1 MPTWRGF
8 EPMRYLPL
16 TADDRTAML
25 EVIGAASVDDLFAD
39 VPAAARLPGPIG
51 GLPLHASEMAVERHM
66 SALAAKNISAGSVP
80 FFLGAGAYRH
90 HIPASVDHL
99 IQRGE
104 FLTAYTPY
112 QPEIAQGTLQVLF
125 EFQTQVARLFGTDI
139 ANASMYDGSTAC
151 WEAVAMAGRITKRSK
166 AVLCRGLHPH
176 YVSTITTMAKFTG
189 DTIDYRAPKLDAV
202 PDTAGVI
209 AAIGAET
216 SCVVVQYPDILGRIP
231 DLAAIAAA
239 AHAHGALLIAVV
251 TEPVALGLL
260 EAPGHIGAD
269 IVVGEGQALG
279 VGLNFGGPYLGLFGC
294 REKFVR
300 QMPGRLCG
308 QTVDAAGKR
317 GFVLTLSTREQHI
330 RREKATSNIC
340 TNSGLCALAFSI
352 HMTLLGGDGLA
363 KLARVNHARARSAAD
378 RLAKVPGVQVLND
391 AYFNE
396 FTVILPRDAR
406 DVVRALADRSVLGGV
421 SLGRLYPDA
430 AGLAQG
436 LVVAATETTT
446 AEDIEAFAVTL
457 EGVLT

>member
-1 MPTWRGF
+1 
-8 EPMRYLPL
+8 MRYLPL
-16 TADDRTAML
+16 TEGDRAAML
-25 EVIGAASVDDLFAD
+25 DVIGAASVDDLFVDIPAD
-39 VPAAARLPGPIG
+39 LRLSGPIEG
-51 GLPLHASEMAVERHM
+51 VPNHASEIAVDAHMAR
-66 SALAAKNISAGSVP
+66 LAAKNVSAGQVP

-151 WEAVAMAGRITKRSK
+151 WEAIQMAGRLTRRSR
-166 AVLCRGLHPH
+166 VVISGGLHAH
-176 YVSTITTMAKFTG
+176 YVEVARTMARFTKENLAML
-189 DTIDYRAPKLDAV
+189 APSLTAQPDDAE
-202 PDTAGVI
+202 VI
-209 AAIGAET
+209 AAVDDET
-216 SCVVVQYPDILGRIP
+216 ACVVVQYPDVFGRIP
-231 DLAAIAAA
+231 DLAAIAEAA
-239 AHAHGALLIAVV
+239 QAKGALLVVVV

-260 EAPGHIGAD
+260 EAPGNLGAD

-279 VGLNFGGPYLGLFGC
+279 VGLQFGGPYLGLFGC

-300 QMPGRLCG
+300 QMPGRVCG

-352 HMTLLGGDGLA
+352 HLTLLGGEGLA
-363 KLARVNHARARSAAD
+363 GLARVCHAQTRKLVAR
-378 RLAKVPGVQVLND
+378 LTQIEGVSCLNE
-391 AYFNE
+391 AFFNE
-396 FTVILPRDAR
+396 ATILLPASARETVRE
-406 DVVRALADRSVLGGV
+406 LAEKGVLGGV
-421 SLGRLYPDA
+421 AATRLYPGNEA
-430 AGLAQG
+430 LENAL
-436 LVVAATETTT
+436 LVASTELTSD
-446 AEDIEAFAVTL
+446 EDIAEFGKAL
-457 EGVLT
+457 QGVLA